1 MLRDAK
7 AVAFIS
13 TTDTERAR
21 HFYGTVLGLKLS
33 QDPFALVARIGD
45 AMVRITTLPG
55 FKAGQH
61 PVFGFAV
68 DDIAASAQKL
78 AAHGVALIRYDF
90 LGDAQGPD
98 GIWTGPDGTKVAWFN
113 DPDGNLL
120 SLTGRPAA

>member
-1 MLRDAK
+1 MLDGAK

-13 TTDTERAR
+13 TTDTETAR
-21 HFYGTVLGLKLS
+21 HFYGTVLGLHLT

-68 DDIAASAQKL
+68 DDIAASVQRL
-78 AAHGVALIRYDF
+78 SAHGVALIRYEF

-120 SLTGRPAA
+120 SLTGR